1 MFYANPSK
9 LYQHNP
15 PSQALPVIFEAASRE
30 HFVWNVFFENYTT
43 AHTGS
48 FPYIQKAGHKYFFK
62 ILAIIVVKH

>member
-1 MFYANPSK
+1 M
-9 LYQHNP
+9 
-15 PSQALPVIFEAASRE
+15 PVIFEAASRE

-62 ILAIIVVKH
+62 VLAIIVVKH